1 MELIRSKEKQQ
12 KFEKINETKRSAQKS
27 PLIQHQSS
35 KKDFDTLKRLRTSPD
50 KQVQYSQKISPNK
63 IKIEQQEKSVRKENE
78 MPSEFATSERKSRRQ
93 MDEEAWIPQ
102 TRKSQSETPRRE
114 RSRGERRQKTEI
126 CPKCHHKKGRI
137 RSKSS
142 DQNLKSQKVDC
153 SSSLPS
159 YDRDKEEME
168 ILKKYIRKEN
178 AHVEHLECNCIQTNI
193 DFNRQFQ
200 FDSKKKSRGNHRR
213 NKFDF

>member
-35 KKDFDTLKRLRTSPD
+35 KKDFDTLKRQRTSPD

-63 IKIEQQEKSVRKENE
+63 IKIEQQEKSVRKENK
-78 MPSEFATSERKSRRQ
+78 MPLEFATSERKSRRQ

-142 DQNLKSQKVDC
+142 DQNLKSQKGENYF
-153 SSSLPS
+153 SQTILNFLFSL
-159 YDRDKEEME
+159 
-168 ILKKYIRKEN
+168 LN
-178 AHVEHLECNCIQTNI
+178 GT
-193 DFNRQFQ
+193 
-200 FDSKKKSRGNHRR
+200 
-213 NKFDF
+213 